1 MDLAVAISS
10 SYTALKAVKEV
21 GTWLLDAKVDKET
34 EKKVGEAFE
43 KIGAVQDTLF
53 YMREE
58 MSRLQ
63 DENRDLKDKARVLE
77 ERLKTKEGMI
87 YKAPSYWMQKDGAE
101 DGPFCQKCFDA
112 NQKLIRLQ
120 GGNNDHW
127 VCKECTSH
135 YAGPNYRTPEPRV
148 INSGVSWTDRVRRW

>member
-1 MDLAVAISS
+1 MDLAAISS
-10 SYTALKAVKEV
+10 AYTALKAMKEV
-21 GTWLLDAKVDKET
+21 GTRLLEAKVDKET
-34 EKKVGEAFE
+34 EKKVGEAFD

-63 DENRDLKDKARVLE
+63 DENREFKDKARVLE
-77 ERLKTKEGMI
+77 EKLKTKEGMI
-87 YKAPSYWMQKDGAE
+87 YKAPSYWLQKDGTE

-120 GGNNDHW
+120 GGKNDYW

-135 YAGPNYRTPEPRV
+135 YAGPNYRPVEAK
-148 INSGVSWTDRVRRW
+148 IISSGARWSDRLRGY